1 MRAHGNEGRLGRRFL
16 LAAGL
21 IIALVVP
28 SAALRHLV
36 LAEMRWRPRSVDGG
50 RAREWEEQTG
60 RGPGL
65 LPVQSQVPEGARQ
78 ADDSPDGSGQ
88 THHRRCRP
96 NAIAIDAKV
105 QHRKWHF
112 NELVRDA
119 VGRSS
124 NERIDATINFR
135 GKFRKH
141 NKNKADATLEVTLEA
156 GGTYLYPFGTPL
168 IVTGSR
174 SPAASGRR
182 RTGSAGPRTA
192 TASRTSTSIG
202 TSIQRRGRRYTCS
215 SAFRL

>member
-28 SAALRHLV
+28 SAAFGISFYPKCDQRCDPPIGWMEVERVNGKNKRVEAVNFYQFRVKCPTSGPTTVQTDLDKPITGDIV
-36 LAEMRWRPRSVDGG
+36 RS
-50 RAREWEEQTG
+50 E
-60 RGPGL
+60 
-65 LPVQSQVPEGARQ
+65 
-78 ADDSPDGSGQ
+78 
-88 THHRRCRP
+88 
-96 NAIAIDAKV
+96 IAIDAKV

-141 NKNKADATLEVTLEA
+141 NKDKADGTLEVTLE
-156 GGTYLYPFGTPL
+156 GGATYLDLDVSGTEP
-168 IVTGSR
+168 IVTERPIVNFEPEDCHGVQHFHVDGLR
-174 SPAASGRR
+174 SQDR
-182 RTGSAGPRTA
+182 
-192 TASRTSTSIG
+192 
-202 TSIQRRGRRYTCS
+202 
-215 SAFRL
+215 